1 MDFQTAIRT
10 CFQKYATFEGR
21 ATRAEF
27 WWWVLFTIL
36 IGLAANII
44 DVYALGTTEDQFQL
58 LSALVSLGILLPN
71 LAVTARRLHDIG
83 RSGWWMLI
91 VLIPI
96 LGFLI
101 LLYWCVQPG
110 KD

>member
-21 ATRAEF
+21 ATRPEF